1 MLKGNFIKL
10 FTFFFIISLA
20 IACAKISTPTGGPTD
35 KKPPVVLKSLPANST
50 KNFKGEEIS
59 ITFDE
64 YVILDNINEKFMVSP
79 PMKKKPKVYVK
90 GKSVNVEFE
99 EKLKDSTTYTLY
111 FLDAIRDLNANNI
124 LDNYQFVFSTGPVID
139 SLSVTGNVF
148 NSLTLESPEKTQVL
162 LYRNH
167 EDSAVI
173 KSLPDYISRVVGNGY
188 FRFDHVAAGK
198 YRLFALKDDDNS
210 KNYNRTEEQFAF
222 MDSIITVTS
231 SGNYLPPVKDTTT
244 IKEETK
250 PKEAST
256 SKTEVKKPLEPVLLT
271 GQYNLILFLASKKDH
286 YLLKSSRESRYMLNY
301 ILSLP
306 PGDMKVDFLIPGT
319 TDDKYFI
326 EESRQKDTLN
336 VWLTDS
342 TLYGKSQISTI
353 LTYPFTDT
361 LGVIGY
367 KPDTIPMRFTAPP
380 APRRAKTKKPAFTF
394 STNFSNGFLKPGE
407 SIVFRSETPFR
418 QPDTSRIRFYEI
430 IENKKIQ
437 IPYSFIKDT
446 SNSRKYTLN
455 AKFVLGK
462 KYLFIGD
469 KGSFGNLYFEESDS
483 LGTKFSVK
491 DPESYSKVIINIRN
505 CTGSSIIQLLNNSE
519 KLVAKT
525 IIKKD
530 GKIEFPLLEKGLYRL
545 RVIYDINGDG
555 LWTTGDFML
564 RRQPE
569 AVSYFPKELDID
581 ANWNVEEDWDI
592 RIPNVK
598 DPKLKEKQKTS
609 R

>member
-10 FTFFFIISLA
+10 FTFTFIISLA
-20 IACAKISTPTGGPTD
+20 VACAKISTPTGGPTD
-35 KKPPVVLKSLPANST
+35 KIPPVVLKSVPANST
-50 KNFKGEEIS
+50 KNFMGKEIS

-79 PMKKKPKVYVK
+79 PVKKKPRVYIK
-90 GKSVNVEFE
+90 GKNVNVQFE
-99 EKLKDSTTYTLY
+99 EKLKDSATYTLY

-148 NSLTLESPEKTQVL
+148 NSLTLESPEKTEVL

-173 KSLPDYISRVVGNGY
+173 KKLPDYISRAVGNGY
-188 FRFDHVAAGK
+188 FRFDHVAAGQ

-210 KNYNRTEEQFAF
+210 KNYNRIEEQFAF
-222 MDSIITVTS
+222 FDSIITVTS
-231 SGNYLPPVKDTTT
+231 TGNYMPPVKDTTT
-244 IKEETK
+244 VKKEIK
-250 PKEAST
+250 PKEPNT

-271 GQYNLILFLASKKDH
+271 GQYNLLLFLATKKDH
-286 YLLKSSRESRYMLNY
+286 YLLKSSRNNKYMLNY

-326 EESRQKDTLN
+326 EQSRQKDTLN
-336 VWLTDS
+336 IWLTDS
-342 TLYGKSQISTI
+342 ILYTQSQISTI

-361 LGVIGY
+361 LGVLGY
-367 KPDTIPMRFTAPP
+367 KTDTIPMRFTVPP
-380 APRRAKTKKPAFTF
+380 APRKAKIKKTAFTF
-394 STNFSNGFLKPGE
+394 RTNFSDGFLKPGV

-418 QPDTSRIRFYEI
+418 HPDTSRIRFYEI
-430 IENKKIQ
+430 IENKKNPV
-437 IPYSFIKDT
+437 PYSFIKDT
-446 SNSRKYTLN
+446 SNSLKYTLD
-455 AKFVLGK
+455 AKFVMGK
-462 KYLFIGD
+462 KYLFTAD
-469 KGSFGNLYFEESDS
+469 KGSFGNIYYEESDS

-491 DPESYSKVIINIRN
+491 DPESYSKIILTIQN
-505 CTGSSIIQLLNNSE
+505 CRGNSIIQLLNSAE
-519 KLVAKT
+519 KLIAET
-525 IIKKD
+525 IINKD
-530 GKIEFPLLEKGLYRL
+530 GKVEFPLLEKGMYRL
-545 RVIYDINGDG
+545 RVIYDTNGDG

-564 RRQPE
+564 KRQPE

-581 ANWNVEEDWDI
+581 AAWTVEEVWNI
-592 RIPNVK
+592 RMPNEK
-598 DPKLKEKQKTS
+598 DPKLKEKQKNS
-609 R
+609 K